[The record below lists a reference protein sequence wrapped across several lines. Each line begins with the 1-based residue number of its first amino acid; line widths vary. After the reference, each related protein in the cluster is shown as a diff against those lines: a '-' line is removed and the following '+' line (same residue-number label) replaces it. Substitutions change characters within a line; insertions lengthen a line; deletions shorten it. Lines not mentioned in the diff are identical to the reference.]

1 MIEEDE
7 HHMKYIGAHM
17 LEFPQHGDERGHLV
31 IVEGQKD
38 IPFDIR
44 RIYYITKVPENTIR
58 GFHAHK
64 ELQQVLLC
72 LNGTVKISVS
82 DPFEKQIF
90 TLDNPSKGLYIGP
103 GLWREMYDFSPAAV
117 LLVIASEYY
126 TEDDYI
132 SDYRKYCEYA
142 YEIQKGCEI

>member
-1 MIEEDE
+1 VNVYFIDFRDIVDQKNEDRP
-7 HHMKYIGAHM
+7 M
-17 LEFPQHGDERGHLV
+17 GHLTP
-31 IVEGQKD
+31 IEGRKD

-132 SDYRKYCEYA
+132 RDYRKYCEYA

>member
-1 MIEEDE
+1 M
-7 HHMKYIGAHM
+7 
-17 LEFPQHGDERGHLV
+17 
-31 IVEGQKD
+31 
-38 IPFDIR
+38 
-44 RIYYITKVPENTIR
+44 
-58 GFHAHK
+58 
-64 ELQQVLLC
+64 
-72 LNGTVKISVS
+72 NGTVKISVS

-132 SDYRKYCEYA
+132 RDYRKYCEYA